1 MNKTYIFTHAVW
13 IIFSGAVALE
23 AWRLG
28 FGSFSRPGP
37 GFVPFLAAAVMGGL
51 AVIALIQSILERTV
65 AAAERFFNARELRR
79 VILMITAL
87 VVYVLLWN
95 FLGFVAATFLLL
107 LFLYRVVEPLRW
119 RTVFIAAALTL
130 IAAYLLFSSLLGAR
144 LPVGRLWTY
153 YMN

>member
-1 MNKTYIFTHAVW
+1 MNKTYTITHTLW
-13 IIFSGAVALE
+13 IMFSAAVAVE

-28 FGSFSRPGP
+28 FGSFVRPGP
-37 GFVPFLAAAVMGGL
+37 GFVPFLAGAVMGGL
-51 AVIALIQSILERTV
+51 AVIALIQSILERS
-65 AAAERFFNARELRR
+65 AAERVFDGRELRR
-79 VILMITAL
+79 VLLMIVAL
-87 VVYVLLWN
+87 IVYVLLWN

-107 LFLYRVVEPLRW
+107 LFLYRVGEPLRW

-130 IAAYLLFSSLLGAR
+130 AATYLLFSTLLGAR